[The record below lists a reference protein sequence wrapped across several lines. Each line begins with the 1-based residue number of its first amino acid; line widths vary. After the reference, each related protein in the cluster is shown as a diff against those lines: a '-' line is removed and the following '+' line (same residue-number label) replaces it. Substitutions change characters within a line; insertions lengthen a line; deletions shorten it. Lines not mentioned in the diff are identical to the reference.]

1 MVSTATYT
9 AVDLSKLPAPGVVE
23 TLDYETILGELV
35 VMARGVMPDFSPLES
50 DPVTKLLQVYAYR
63 ELILRQRINDAARAV
78 MPAFAKGSD
87 LDHLAANL
95 GVFRLML
102 DPGNS
107 EQGVAPTYESDED
120 FRRRFVLAPEGYSVA
135 GPEGAYV
142 FHAISAAADVVDASA
157 VSPTPGSVTV
167 HILTRTG
174 EQASAALCA
183 TVEQYLSAETRR
195 PLTDHVTVAPAVVVP
210 YAIKATLSTFA
221 GPDSAVVLAEAQKKI
236 AAYTAAS
243 MRLGRDITLS
253 GIYAAL
259 HVDGVQRVSLV
270 EPKADIV
277 CDRSQAPYCQSI
289 AISYDG
295 IGE

>member
-23 TLDYETILGELV
+23 TIDYETILGELV

-50 DPVTKLLQVYAYR
+50 DPVTKLLQVFAYR
-63 ELILRQRINDAARAV
+63 EVILRQRINDAARAV
-78 MPAFAKGSD
+78 MPAFARGSD
-87 LDHLAANL
+87 LDHLAAIL
-95 GVFRLML
+95 GVARLLL

-107 EQGVAPTYESDED
+107 EQGIAPTYESDEE
-120 FRRRFVLAPEGYSVA
+120 FRRRLVLAPEGYSVA

-157 VSPTPGSVTV
+157 VSPTPGTVTV
-167 HILTRTG
+167 YILTRTG
-174 EQASAALCA
+174 QQATAQLCS
-183 TVEQYLSAETRR
+183 TVESYLSADTRR
-195 PLTDHVTVAPAVVVP
+195 PLTDHVTVAPAEIVT
-210 YAIKATLSTFA
+210 YTIKAAISTFA

-236 AAYTAAS
+236 DAYTAAS
-243 MRLGRDITLS
+243 MRLGRDVTLS

-259 HVDGVQRVSLV
+259 HVEGVQRVALI

-277 CDRSQAPYCQSI
+277 CDRSQAPYCQSV
-289 AISYDG
+289 ALSYDG